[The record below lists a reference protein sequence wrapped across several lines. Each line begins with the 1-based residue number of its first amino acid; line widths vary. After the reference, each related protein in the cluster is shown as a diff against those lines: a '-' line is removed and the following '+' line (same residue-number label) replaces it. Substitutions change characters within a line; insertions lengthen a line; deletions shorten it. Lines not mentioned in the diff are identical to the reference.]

1 MITFAV
7 VNGDRKAWYGDG
19 GGKLGKGAYRYNLGG
34 GAIDEE
40 DDEEVKVKFWAV
52 LAEKE
57 EKRILRVISK

>member
-1 MITFAV
+1 VITFAV

-19 GGKLGKGAYRYNLGG
+19 GRKLGKGAYRYNLGG

-40 DDEEVKVKFWAV
+40 DEDEVKTKFWAV